1 MLGKWS
7 VITPTMGR
15 GRGRVSEEE
24 NGVCPWSVLSPT
36 NKERGRQVSDRDER
50 SDRRVEG

>member
-1 MLGKWS
+1 MIMLGKWS

-24 NGVCPWSVLSPT
+24 NGVFFSAESPALPLVGVIT
-36 NKERGRQVSDRDER
+36 DQQRTGKASER
-50 SDRRVEG
+50 